1 MQLAGVPADAT
12 AAGLAPVEAKARPA
26 GTAGPRS
33 VVIALLPTGERALA
47 RVPGLSIGL
56 MSATQGT
63 YSRAQLL
70 LDMTQGARVASSA
83 YARSRPAPLSL
94 VPASEGGVI
103 AGWAGAVR
111 RAHGAPALL
120 RPGLLAAHIP
130 GGAAYAGITGTDTL
144 DAVLASDEA
153 GRVRTVSIGQAG
165 TVAARAAALAERARL
180 VVCDLAA
187 GAAGRAQLRALQAR
201 RGTGQLLL

>member
-12 AAGLAPVEAKARPA
+12 AAGLAPAEAKARPA
-26 GTAGPRS
+26 GAAGP
-33 VVIALLPTGERALA
+33 
-47 RVPGLSIGL
+47 
-56 MSATQGT
+56 
-63 YSRAQLL
+63 
-70 LDMTQGARVASSA
+70 RVASSA

-130 GGAAYAGITGTDTL
+130 GGAAYAGIAGTDTL

-165 TVAARAAALAERARL
+165 TVAARAAA
-180 VVCDLAA
+180 
-187 GAAGRAQLRALQAR
+187 
-201 RGTGQLLL
+201 